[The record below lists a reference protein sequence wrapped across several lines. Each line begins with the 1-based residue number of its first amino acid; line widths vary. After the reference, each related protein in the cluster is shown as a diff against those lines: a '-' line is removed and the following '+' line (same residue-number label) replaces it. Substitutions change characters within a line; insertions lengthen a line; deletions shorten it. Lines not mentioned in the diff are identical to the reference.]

1 MGNAFADYG
10 RSHLSK
16 LLRLFFRR
24 TRLEKTRLSPLKIL
38 LYLESHQR
46 YRRAP
51 SPRKLG
57 KEVGIGGYKV
67 IIDSYVWLKD
77 HGYVAPAPGVQT
89 QVAEI
94 RDPNELVVTPLG
106 KKALEPYLKAYTSWE
121 VVGVALTTMGLGW
134 GLGAIMVLFWSYPS
148 FLWLE
153 PLFGGMIIASAV
165 GVATIVLTI
174 GRWKYVKGVSQ
185 LINTVLDRDE
195 KQGRN
200 QKATH

>member
-1 MGNAFADYG
+1 MGNAVADYG
-10 RSHLSK
+10 RSCLSQ
-16 LLRLFFRR
+16 LLRVVFDR

-46 YRRAP
+46 YRRAS

-57 KEVGIGGYKV
+57 REVGIGGYKV

-77 HGYVAPAPGVQT
+77 HGYVAPAPGVQAE
-89 QVAEI
+89 VAEI

-121 VVGVALTTMGLGW
+121 VVGVALATMGLGY
-134 GLGAIMVLFWSYPS
+134 GLGAIMVIFWSYRT

-153 PLFGGMIIASAV
+153 PLFGGIIIASMVAV
-165 GVATIVLTI
+165 ASTVLMI
-174 GRWKYVKGVSQ
+174 GRRKYVKGVSR
-185 LINTVLDRDE
+185 LINTVFDRDKKSRE
-195 KQGRN
+195 KR
-200 QKATH
+200 AVH